1 MYKQFLAEP
10 PISTFYKDMR
20 DATQEERIK
29 AANVFLASMEYGV
42 LLSSNIAM
50 FDTVENVL
58 KSKVLTYAIAF
69 AGGAT
74 NGGALYQKA
83 RADLLTWRAI
93 FEGATFV
100 NGWLK

>member
-1 MYKQFLAEP
+1 MYKQFLVEP
-10 PISTFYKDMR
+10 PISTLYQNMQ
-20 DATQEERIK
+20 DATKEERML
-29 AANVFLASMEYGV
+29 AANIFLTSMGYGV

-74 NGGALYQKA
+74 NGGSLYQKA
-83 RADLLTWRAI
+83 RADLITWRAI